1 MEAQNRVMVTA
12 NIRRETNQKKKKLFY
27 AVYLIIIALFLI
39 VGLYVGY
46 DDSYFDKENLGDM
59 ITIYDTQVGWFNV
72 PFYEKGS
79 RSFNWFLKYD
89 GGWRS
94 TTATHSRNI
103 IGVTVLFVFLF
114 GAPFFV
120 DAIYKR
126 QCKNTAL
133 SVSESKVFGSYS
145 SFLSKKIF
153 EMPIEQIDSVTIVS
167 GKMDM
172 WRTGATLVICSAF
185 SAIKLHFVQNA
196 EEMASIITNRKEK
209 KEHIVEQIAA
219 ESASASTSDK
229 LKELLEIKESGLIT
243 EEEFSKKKKEILS
256 NM

>member
-12 NIRRETNQKKKKLFY
+12 DIRRETNQKKKKLFY

-39 VGLYVGY
+39 IGLYVGY
-46 DDSYFDKENLGDM
+46 DDSYSDRQVGTKI
-59 ITIYDTQVGWFNV
+59 ITINDTKIGWFNIS
-72 PFYEKGS
+72 FCEKGS
-79 RSFNWFLKYD
+79 WFSLDHPYL
-89 GGWRS
+89 GWIPRTITYYS
-94 TTATHSRNI
+94 NI

-114 GAPFFV
+114 GAPFFI

-133 SVSESKVFGSYS
+133 SVSETKVFGSYS
-145 SFLSKKIF
+145 SFLSKKDF
-153 EMPIEQIDSVTIVS
+153 EMPIEQIDNVTIVS
-167 GKMDM
+167 VIMDT

-196 EEMASIITNRKEK
+196 EEMVFIITNRKEK
-209 KEHIVEQIAA
+209 KEHRVEQIAA
-219 ESASASTSDK
+219 ESVSASTSNK
-229 LKELLEIKESGLIT
+229 LKELLEMKESGLIT
-243 EEEFSKKKKEILS
+243 EEEFTKMRENLLS